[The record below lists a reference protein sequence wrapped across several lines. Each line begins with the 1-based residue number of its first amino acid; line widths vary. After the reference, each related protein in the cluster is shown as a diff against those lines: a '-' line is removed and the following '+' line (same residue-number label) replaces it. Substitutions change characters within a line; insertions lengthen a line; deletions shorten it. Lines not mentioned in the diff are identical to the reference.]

1 MTKQV
6 EVSLERASGVAVWRQ
21 IEDRLA
27 ADIRSG
33 AWGEGDR
40 LPTEAELSS
49 RFGVNRHTL
58 RRAVSS
64 LADRGLLRVEQ
75 GRGIFV
81 RENVLEYLVGRRT
94 RFTEN
99 VRRANR
105 APSGRSL
112 SLRRA
117 RADRETAA
125 ALQLG
130 VGATVIT
137 LETVGEVDGRPISL
151 GEHWFPAKL
160 FPNFTAAYEPN
171 HSITAVMEHH
181 GFAEYERAVTKV
193 TAQTPDARDAEI
205 LQQPRTRPILYAE
218 SVNVDQAGTPLQLS
232 HVRYAADRFQMV
244 FETRTDVATNFRVDD

>member
-1 MTKQV
+1 MV
-6 EVSLERASGVAVWRQ
+6 PIERASGIAVWRQ

-27 ADIRSG
+27 ADIRNG
-33 AWGEGDR
+33 VWGEGDR
-40 LPTEAELSS
+40 LPTEAMLSH

-105 APSGRSL
+105 APGGRSL
-112 SLRRA
+112 SLRRT

-125 ALQLG
+125 ALRLKPG
-130 VGATVIT
+130 TAVVV
-137 LETVGEVDGRPISL
+137 LETVGEVDGRPISY

-160 FPNFTAAYEPN
+160 FPDFAAAYEPN
-171 HSITAVMEHH
+171 HSVTAVMEHH
-181 GFAEYERAVTKV
+181 GFGDYERAVTKV
-193 TAQTPDARDAEI
+193 TARMPDTRDAEV
-205 LQQPRTRPILYAE
+205 LAQPRTRPILYAE
-218 SVNVDQAGTPLQLS
+218 SLNVDGVGTALQLS

-244 FETRTDVATNFRVDD
+244 LETRADVETRFGLDD